1 MVVVV
6 VVESP
11 KSPAP
16 LELTFSA
23 DEQVSL
29 GRDPKSMV
37 QLPDAS
43 VSLRHA
49 RLSPSPGGYL
59 LVDENSTNGTFLNAV
74 RLTPGSSR
82 PLTDGDRV
90 QLGRARLQV
99 RFRTP
104 STAPN
109 AGFSTQDI
117 ALALVQGALIQSGS
131 TVAPRLSVI
140 AGPDRGVSLVHGEER
155 TYVLG
160 RDDDVDLR
168 LRDEDT
174 SRRHT
179 SVLRRGSR
187 LWVIDLGSKNGTR
200 LDGRPLRPH
209 VAEVWSDTAVLELGV
224 TQLTIDDPVSSAL
237 RHLERAPDER
247 LGSEWPA
254 PASAPATDAFGATQL
269 VATGG
274 LDVRS
279 RLGVLSEGRPGFVT
293 ATEPKGVL
301 SLSTSSSSSAPSA
314 PIEVLP
320 FGEAAPR
327 RKKEPRSKLK
337 PRAAWSALD
346 ALVVGVAVITIALS
360 ALALAW
366 FLAS

>member
-1 MVVVV
+1 VVVVV

-16 LELTFSA
+16 LELTFSP

-29 GRDPKSMV
+29 GRDPKSLV
-37 QLPDAS
+37 QLPDPS

-49 RLSPSPGGYL
+49 RLSPSPAGYSL
-59 LVDENSTNGTFLNAV
+59 IDENSTNGTFLNAV
-74 RLTPGSSR
+74 RLAPGSSK
-82 PLTDGDRV
+82 PLTDGDRI

-104 STAPN
+104 STAPLV
-109 AGFSTQDI
+109 GFSTQDI

-131 TVAPRLSVI
+131 AVAPRLSVI
-140 AGPDRGVSLVHGEER
+140 AGPDRGVSLVLGEER

-200 LDGRPLRPH
+200 LDGRPLRSH
-209 VAEVWSDTAVLELGV
+209 VAEVWPDTAVLELGV
-224 TQLTIDDPVSSAL
+224 TQLAIDDPVSSAL

-247 LGSEWPA
+247 LGSEWPPA
-254 PASAPATDAFGATQL
+254 PVTDAFGGTQL
-269 VATGG
+269 VATGAV
-274 LDVRS
+274 DVRP
-279 RLGVLSEGRPGFVT
+279 RLGALPDGRPGFVT
-293 ATEPKGVL
+293 ATEAKGVL

-320 FGEAAPR
+320 FGDGAPGP
-327 RKKEPRSKLK
+327 KKGTRSKLK
-337 PRAAWSALD
+337 PKLGWSALD
-346 ALVVGVAVITIALS
+346 ALVVGVAVVTIALS